1 MTSQQNVLPEDTAA
15 VPAHDHS
22 EAHDVSD
29 RGYIVIALILAVLT
43 ALEVAATEVDGL
55 GSFLVPALLIMM
67 ALKFFIVVSY
77 FMHLK
82 FDSRLFGVMF
92 YLGLVGA
99 VVLYSVMLTTF
110 HFFID

>member
-1 MTSQQNVLPEDTAA
+1 MTTEHHILPESAEEA
-15 VPAHDHS
+15 AHDHS
-22 EAHDVSD
+22 EVHEVSD
-29 RGYIVIALILAVLT
+29 RQYIVIALILAVLT

-67 ALKFFIVVSY
+67 AIKFFIVVSY

-92 YLGLVGA
+92 YLGLFGA
-99 VVLYSVMLTTF
+99 IVLYSVMLTTF